1 MRTWHSC
8 LLMTALMWPLTSP
21 AAGLEQIGRETQIY
35 AAFATTDALRPL
47 GLTVS
52 AEGEQVVLSGVVAS
66 QEQKQL
72 AERVARNSAAGVA
85 VDNRI
90 EVDARQA
97 TALQRAPEAPARGV
111 RERLHDGLLT
121 AHIKL
126 RLIRHDVG
134 GALDVNV
141 DTVSGHARL
150 QGVADRAEERAQMVR
165 IAAAT
170 PGVREVEEHITLRAP
185 AGATPELEAPRASL
199 LDAWITARLKSSLLL
214 SREVDGHAIA
224 VATSRGAVR
233 LSGRVSTPAE
243 RSAAVEI
250 ARGISG
256 VREVDASSLS
266 AG

>member
-1 MRTWHSC
+1 MRTWRSC
-8 LLMTALMWPLTSP
+8 LLLCALIWPLATP
-21 AAGLEQIGRETQIY
+21 AASLEEIGRETQIY

-52 AEGEQVVLSGVVAS
+52 VDGERVVLSGVARS
-66 QEQKQL
+66 EEQKRL
-72 AERVARNSAAGVA
+72 AEQVARRSDAALQ

-97 TALQRAPEAPARGV
+97 TALQRPPQPPPRGV
-111 RERLHDGLLT
+111 RERLHDGWLT
-121 AHIKL
+121 ARVKL
-126 RLIRHDVG
+126 RLLRHDPG
-134 GALDVNV
+134 GALDLNV

-150 QGVADRAEERAQMVR
+150 RGIADSAQEREQLIG

-170 PGVREVEEHITLRAP
+170 PGIRQVEQDIALRP
-185 AGATPELEAPRASL
+185 PPGTTPELEAPRASL
-199 LDAWITARLKSSLLL
+199 ADAWITARLKSSLLL

-250 ARGISG
+250 ARGIGG
-256 VREVDASSLS
+256 VRRVDASALNT
-266 AG
+266 G

>member
-1 MRTWHSC
+1 MRTWRSC
-8 LLMTALMWPLTSP
+8 LLMTTLLCPLATP
-21 AAGLEQIGRETQIY
+21 AASLEQIGRETQIY
-35 AAFATTDALRPL
+35 AAFATSDALRPL

-52 AEGEQVVLSGVVAS
+52 AEGEQVVLTGVVAS
-66 QEQKQL
+66 EEQKRL
-72 AERVARNSAAGVA
+72 AEQVAREGGAGVS

-90 EVDARQA
+90 EIDARQA
-97 TALQRAPEAPARGV
+97 TALQRAPEAPRRGV
-111 RERLHDGLLT
+111 RERLRDSLLT
-121 AHIKL
+121 ARIKL
-126 RLIRHDVG
+126 RLLRDDVG

-150 QGVADRAEERAQMVR
+150 QGIADRPEDRARMVR

-170 PGVREVEEHITLRAP
+170 PGVREVEERIALRAP
-185 AGATPELEAPRASL
+185 QGATPELEAPRASL
-199 LDAWITARLKSSLLL
+199 VDAWITARLKSSLLL
-214 SREVDGHAIA
+214 SREVDGYAIA

-256 VREVDASSLS
+256 VREVDVSSLS
-266 AG
+266 TG